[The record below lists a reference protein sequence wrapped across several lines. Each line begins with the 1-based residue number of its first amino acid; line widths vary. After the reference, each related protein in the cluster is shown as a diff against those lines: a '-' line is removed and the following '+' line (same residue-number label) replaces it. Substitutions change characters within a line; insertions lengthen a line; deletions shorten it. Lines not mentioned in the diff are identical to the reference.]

1 MKRLTSIAAAFLLAV
16 SPALAD
22 EGMWLPALISQRI
35 EDMHAKGFKLSAEDI
50 YSINRESLKDAV
62 MLFGGGCTGELVSP
76 EGLLFTNHHCG
87 YSYIQKHSSV
97 EHDYLKDG
105 FWALERKEELPNPGL
120 SVKFLDYM
128 EDVTAEILGAGDRK
142 AVEKELIR
150 KAVEGSGIE
159 ITGTFWYGGEA
170 SRENMDMLRPQVA
183 DADMIFAVGGG
194 KAIDTCK
201 VLAHETNRP
210 FFTFPTIASTCAS
223 CTSLGIVYHPDG
235 SLREYSFS
243 KIPPN
248 HIFINSEIIANAPVR
263 YLWAGMGDTMAKHYE
278 CTISSR
284 NDVPAHSDAMG
295 IALSS
300 MCAAPILRWGKQ
312 AMADC
317 EAHRVTPEL
326 TEIIEAIIISTGYV
340 SNFVQVDYTTGMAHA
355 MYNGFT
361 ILPSTEEYHHLHGE
375 VVSYGILVMLTADK
389 QYAERDR
396 LLAFNRSIG
405 LPTHLADI
413 HAKPED
419 LPAVTEKALAGIDV
433 RVWPYPVAQQM
444 LIDAVMELEQVG

>member
-1 MKRLTSIAAAFLLAV
+1 MQKALFPGYTVGPDAYEDIVNICSAYGKKAAIIGGRKALAAAE
-16 SPALAD
+16 P
-22 EGMWLPALISQRI
+22 Q
-35 EDMHAKGFKLSAEDI
+35 
-50 YSINRESLKDAV
+50 
-62 MLFGGGCTGELVSP
+62 
-76 EGLLFTNHHCG
+76 
-87 YSYIQKHSSV
+87 
-97 EHDYLKDG
+97 
-105 FWALERKEELPNPGL
+105 
-120 SVKFLDYM
+120 
-128 EDVTAEILGAGDRK
+128 
-142 AVEKELIR
+142 IR
-150 KAVEGSGIE
+150 KAVEDSGIE

-248 HIFINSEIIANAPVR
+248 HIFINTEIIANAPAR

-326 TEIIEAIIISTGYV
+326 TEIIEAIIISTGY
-340 SNFVQVDYTTGMAHA
+340 NGMPK
-355 MYNGFT
+355 GC
-361 ILPSTEEYHHLHGE
+361 SDDEYPW
-375 VVSYGILVMLTADK
+375 
-389 QYAERDR
+389 ERDGDQTKYPYVVHAELNAVLNANGR
-396 LLAFNRSIG
+396 DLRGSKLYVALFPCNECAKAIIQSGVKEVYYLSDKYADTLATMASKRMMDSAGVRYIQMRTEIKSIT
-405 LPTHLADI
+405 LDFT
-413 HAKPED
+413 PEED
-419 LPAVTEKALAGIDV
+419 
-433 RVWPYPVAQQM
+433 RR
-444 LIDAVMELEQVG
+444 

>member
-1 MKRLTSIAAAFLLAV
+1 MI
-16 SPALAD
+16 PARC
-22 EGMWLPALISQRI
+22 WRT
-35 EDMHAKGFKLSAEDI
+35 K
-50 YSINRESLKDAV
+50 
-62 MLFGGGCTGELVSP
+62 
-76 EGLLFTNHHCG
+76 
-87 YSYIQKHSSV
+87 
-97 EHDYLKDG
+97 
-105 FWALERKEELPNPGL
+105 
-120 SVKFLDYM
+120 
-128 EDVTAEILGAGDRK
+128 
-142 AVEKELIR
+142 
-150 KAVEGSGIE
+150 
-159 ITGTFWYGGEA
+159 
-170 SRENMDMLRPQVA
+170 
-183 DADMIFAVGGG
+183 
-194 KAIDTCK
+194 
-201 VLAHETNRP
+201 
-210 FFTFPTIASTCAS
+210 PTIASTCAS
-223 CTSLGIVYHPDG
+223 YTSLGIVYHPDG

-317 EAHRVTPEL
+317 EAHKVTPEL

-413 HAKPED
+413 HARPED

>member
-1 MKRLTSIAAAFLLAV
+1 MTQTKRTTAARKKPARKSPRAGSVLAWLFGIAAAGIASGVLLAV
-16 SPALAD
+16 FVFAFIYRQLPPIDTLAD
-22 EGMWLPALISQRI
+22 YRPRVPLRVWSADGKLIGEFGEERRDFVRLS
-35 EDMHAKGFKLSAEDI
+35 EVPDHVKHAILAAED
-50 YSINRESLKDAV
+50 
-62 MLFGGGCTGELVSP
+62 
-76 EGLLFTNHHCG
+76 
-87 YSYIQKHSSV
+87 
-97 EHDYLKDG
+97 DG
-105 FWALERKEELPNPGL
+105 FYEHP
-120 SVKFLDYM
+120 
-128 EDVTAEILGAGDRK
+128 
-142 AVEKELIR
+142 
-150 KAVEGSGIE
+150 GIE

-248 HIFINSEIIANAPVR
+248 HIFINTEIIANAPAR

-317 EAHRVTPEL
+317 EAHKVTPEL

-413 HAKPED
+413 HARPED